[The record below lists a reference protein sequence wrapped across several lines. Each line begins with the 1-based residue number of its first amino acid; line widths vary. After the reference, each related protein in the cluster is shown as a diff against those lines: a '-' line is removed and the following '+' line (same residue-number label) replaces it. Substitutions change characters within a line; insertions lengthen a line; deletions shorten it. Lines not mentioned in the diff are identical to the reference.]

1 MSASHYSDDGF
12 WNKVKK
18 YAKKAGASV
27 LEPALKMYF
36 SSKDGDTPLWAKS
49 TIVGALGYFIFP
61 LDVIP
66 DITPVVGYTD
76 DLGVLTSAVSAVAAY
91 IKDEHVS
98 EAKRKLKQW
107 LS

>member
-12 WNKVKK
+12 WNKVGK

-66 DITPVVGYTD
+66 DIAPVVGYSD
-76 DLGVLTSAVSAVAAY
+76 DLGVLTSAVSVVAAY
-91 IKDEHVS
+91 IKDEHVG